1 MKEMSDK
8 EQAALLEAV
17 SKRSAVLETQVQSV
31 VGGYT
36 SAMFVYGPPGLGKS
50 HVLTTML
57 DGMCG
62 GAWKHHTAYSTAK
75 ALMLTL
81 AESPSTIHLFEDCER
96 MLKTDLTASLLR
108 AACGAPDG
116 KPRWVT
122 YETAHERFRVNFT
135 GGLIIATNEDLSRKS
150 GPMQG
155 VASRFRPIKWHMTI
169 PERIAVILKI
179 ANSGYSKGKAVL
191 SPGECRKVAKEM
203 IEAIESS
210 DCESTLDLRLFTE
223 HALPTY
229 AHCKVTGTKNWQ
241 DVLLS
246 KLEGMA
252 TTKEENQGE
261 RSQRLQA
268 LAHLI
273 DSGAASSKDKV
284 AAWKQRTGLGQAIYY
299 RHLRAARKA

>member
-8 EQAALLEAV
+8 EQGALLEAV

-36 SAMFVYGPPGLGKS
+36 SAMFVFGPPGLGKS

-57 DGMCG
+57 DGLCG
-62 GAWKHHTAYSTAK
+62 GGWKHHTAYSTAK

-155 VASRFRPIKWHMTI
+155 VASRFRPIKWTLTI
-169 PERIAVILKI
+169 PERVAVIFKI
-179 ANSGYSKGKAVL
+179 ADSGYSKGKAVL
-191 SPGECRKVAKEM
+191 SPAECRKVAKEM

-273 DSGAASSKDKV
+273 NSGTGSSKEKV
-284 AAWKQRTGLGQAIYY
+284 QVWKQRTGLGQAIYY
-299 RHLRAARKA
+299 RHLKASRKS